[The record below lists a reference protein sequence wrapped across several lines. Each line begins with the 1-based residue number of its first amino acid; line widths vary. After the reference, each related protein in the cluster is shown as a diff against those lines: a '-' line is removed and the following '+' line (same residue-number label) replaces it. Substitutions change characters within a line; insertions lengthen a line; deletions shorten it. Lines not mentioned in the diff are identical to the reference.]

1 MNMVRRKILGGGLLA
16 VTAVFTGGCVSS
28 EQLYE
33 NVSMSRDRA
42 YQQWRNERQIQQQI
56 RPVISGGMSLAD
68 CLKVTIVNN
77 KRLQSIVEEKEISRG
92 QEMASYSAILPSL
105 EAASSYRRLDEVS
118 SFSIPGGQRVTLG
131 DLDNYSASFR
141 VTQPVFAGGSIG
153 ARLRAGKLFSLLT
166 DQRVRGTFQEV
177 IYDAQRSY
185 NDVLLN
191 QHLFEISTDAVRAAQ
206 AHLDDVQKKR
216 QGGVA
221 SDFDVL
227 RAQVELSNFNAELI
241 RNRNAINVSKSRLVK
256 VMGASQDSDFEL
268 SDELEYEQWEIEMQ
282 EAVQTAFKN
291 RPDLF
296 EREFDIRVQHELLRV
311 KRSRYWPRINGF
323 YDSTWSR
330 PDPHNSTEIEWG
342 RAWHAGLEASFP
354 LFDGFAREGEVLSQ
368 KARVRQSQVDLVD
381 AEETALFEL
390 AAGLLSIKD
399 AEEFVQSQRLNL
411 VRAEEGLRLAE
422 VGYRE
427 GTNTQV
433 EVIDAQAALTRA
445 RALYYESVYSHII
458 AKLVLRKAMG
468 TLAVA
473 DSGAA
478 AKSE

>member
-1 MNMVRRKILGGGLLA
+1 MNLVRRKILAGGLLA
-16 VTAVFTGGCVSS
+16 VTAVFAGGCASS

-42 YQQWRNERQIQQQI
+42 YQQWQNQRQMAQQM
-56 RPVISGGMSLAD
+56 RPVISGSMSLAD

-77 KRLQSIVEEKEISRG
+77 KTLQSVVEEKEISRG

-105 EAASSYRRLDEVS
+105 SAVGSYRRLDEVS
-118 SFSIPGGQRVTLG
+118 SFSIPGGQKVTIG
-131 DLDNYSASFR
+131 DLNNYSAGLR
-141 VTQPVFAGGSIG
+141 VTQPLFAGGSIG

-166 DQRVRGTFQEV
+166 DQRVKAAFQEV
-177 IYDAQRSY
+177 IYESQHSY

-191 QHLFEISTDAVRAAQ
+191 QHLFEISTDAVRSAQ
-206 AHLDDVQKKR
+206 AHLEDVQKKR
-216 QGGVA
+216 AGGVA

-227 RAQVELSNFNAELI
+227 RAEVELSNFNAELI
-241 RNRNAINVSKSRLVK
+241 RNKNAINVSKSRLVK

-296 EREFDIRVQHELLRV
+296 QQEFDIRLQQELLRV
-311 KRSRYWPRINGF
+311 AQSRYWPSINGF
-323 YDSTWSR
+323 YDNTWSR
-330 PDPHNSTEIEWG
+330 PDPHRSTEIEWG
-342 RAWHAGLEASFP
+342 RAWQTGFEASFP
-354 LFDGFAREGEVLSQ
+354 VFDGFAREGDVLSQ
-368 KARVRQSQVDLVD
+368 KARVRQSQVDLID
-381 AEETALFEL
+381 TEETALFEL

-411 VRAEEGLRLAE
+411 VRAQEGLRLAE

-468 TLAVA
+468 TLAVI
-473 DSGAA
+473 DSGGA

>member
-1 MNMVRRKILGGGLLA
+1 MNAVRREILWGGLLA
-16 VTAVFTGGCVSS
+16 VTAVFTGGCASS

-42 YQQWRNERQIQQQI
+42 YQQWRNQRQMAQQM

-77 KRLQSIVEEKEISRG
+77 KRLQSVVEEKEISRG
-92 QEMASYSAILPSL
+92 REMASYSAIVPSL
-105 EAASSYRRLDEVS
+105 DVTSSYRRLDEVS
-118 SFSIPGGQRVTLG
+118 SFSISGGQRVTLG

-166 DQRVRGTFQEV
+166 DQRVRGAFQEV

-191 QHLFEISTDAVRAAQ
+191 QHLFEISADAVRSAQ
-206 AHLDDVQKKR
+206 AHLDDVKKKR
-216 QGGVA
+216 EGGVA

-227 RAQVELSNFNAELI
+227 RAEVELSNFNAELI
-241 RNRNAINVSKSRLVK
+241 RNRNAINVSNSRLVK

-268 SDELEYEQWEIEMQ
+268 SDQLEYEQW
-282 EAVQTAFKN
+282 AV
-291 RPDLF
+291 
-296 EREFDIRVQHELLRV
+296 LRV
-311 KRSRYWPRINGF
+311 AESRYWPRINGF
-323 YDSTWSR
+323 YDNTWSR
-330 PDPHNSTEIEWG
+330 PDPHRSTEIEWG
-342 RAWHAGLEASFP
+342 RAWNAGFEASFP
-354 LFDGFAREGEVLSQ
+354 VFDGFAREGEVLSQ

-433 EVIDAQAALTRA
+433 EVIDAQAALTKA

-468 TLAVA
+468 TLAVVE
-473 DSGAA
+473 SGAA